1 MTLVTLHWTQQ
12 PHKAYGANTATH
24 GPLRAVGAL
33 AIAEGRHE
41 GEKVHSEWYDDE
53 VARRAGDPAAV
64 AQELDIAYLSSGF
77 PVFSPDWARQHLER
91 VEQASIRTQPIVSK
105 ALTNGRSST
114 IIHEERP
121 DGEFWWFDASWP
133 GARGHFQPD
142 ADIRDRVICCG
153 VDTAEGLG
161 NKDSDPDYSAIVLWD
176 PVNGRPVGCFRSRV
190 VSPADVAAIVSDLAQ
205 RCTLLITIERNGPGL
220 AVLSTLAGLL
230 TGYRQEADVFYP
242 LNYKTARGVS
252 EREPGFRTTPESKHQ
267 LVELIRYHTDPDR
280 GTLLDRRLVDEYSL
294 FAHLQGRRMGAP
306 VGAHDDLVIALGLAL
321 VAAKEAPL
329 FESTREQAETDDAVM
344 TGMAAAIL
352 DGTMTDEE
360 AFRQLGLR

>member
-1 MTLVTLHWTQQ
+1 MILVTLHWTQQ
-12 PHKAYGANTATH
+12 PHKAYGAHTATH
-24 GPLRAVGAL
+24 GKLGDVGL
-33 AIAEGRHE
+33 LVIAEGRHD

-77 PVFSPDWARQHLER
+77 PVFSPDWARWHLER
-91 VEQASIRTQPIVSK
+91 VEQASMRTQPVVSND
-105 ALTNGRSST
+105 LVEPVR
-114 IIHEERP
+114 HEERP
-121 DGEFWWFDASWP
+121 DGEFWWFESMHLDTPFDTPTCTFS
-133 GARGHFQPD
+133 
-142 ADIRDRVICCG
+142 DRVICCG
-153 VDTAEGLG
+153 VDTSEGLG
-161 NKDSDPDYSAIVLWD
+161 NQDSDPDYSAIVLWD
-176 PVNGRPVGCFRSRV
+176 PINGRPVGCFRSRI
-190 VSPADVAAIVSDLAQ
+190 VSPADVAAIVSDLAR

-242 LNYKTARGVS
+242 RNYKTARGVG

-267 LVELIRYHTDPDR
+267 LIELIRYHTDPER
-280 GTLLDRRLVDEYSL
+280 GTLLDRRLVDEYTV

-321 VAAKEAPL
+321 VAAREAPL
-329 FESTREQAETDDAVM
+329 YESPREQAETDDAVM
-344 TGMAAAIL
+344 TGMAASIL

-360 AFRQLGLR
+360 AFIELGLR

>member
-1 MTLVTLHWTQQ
+1 MILVTLHWTQQ
-12 PHKAYGANTATH
+12 PHKAYGSFTATH
-24 GPLRAVGAL
+24 GKLGDVGFL
-33 AIAEGRHE
+33 PIAEGRHD
-41 GEKVHSEWYDDE
+41 GEKVRSEWYDDE
-53 VARRAGDPAAV
+53 LARRAGDPAAV

-77 PVFSPDWARQHLER
+77 PVFSPDWARWHLER
-91 VEQASIRTQPIVSK
+91 VEQASMRTQPVVSND
-105 ALTNGRSST
+105 LVEPVR
-114 IIHEERP
+114 HEERP
-121 DGEFWWFDASWP
+121 DGEFWWFGEKWLGGGVAGGVAGVD
-133 GARGHFQPD
+133 G
-142 ADIRDRVICCG
+142 DRVLCCG

-161 NKDSDPDYSAIVLWD
+161 NQDSDPDYSAIVLWD
-176 PVNGRPVGCFRSRV
+176 PINGRPVGCFRSRI
-190 VSPADVAAIVSDLAQ
+190 VSPADVAAIVSDLAR

-267 LVELIRYHTDPDR
+267 LIELIRYHTDPER
-280 GTLLDRRLVDEYSL
+280 GTLLDRRLVDEYTL

-306 VGAHDDLVIALGLAL
+306 VGTHDDLVIALGLAL

-329 FESTREQAETDDAVM
+329 FESSQEQAETEDAVM

-360 AFRQLGLR
+360 AFHELGLR